1 MLFLPKTVIC
11 PHCYTVD
18 LFISLLLIR
27 QLIAIFHHLI
37 GYSCGS
43 VSQLC
48 LTLCDP
54 MDCSTLGFSVLHYL
68 LEFIQVHVHS
78 MMPSNHLILCHHL
91 SLCPQYFFNGRQ
103 YIISFRFVFLHH
115 TEKPVIQ
122 AVRSPFLQHWMP
134 YSISDRLYY
143 SIILLVRR
151 LFKTFNGNIYSFKT
165 LYSYKDW

>member
-1 MLFLPKTVIC
+1 MKLRINPLLSLPIRGEKCFFLNWDTGRKGERFWEASFLFVVQSLSHVR
-11 PHCYTVD
+11 
-18 LFISLLLIR
+18 LFVTPWTAAHQASLSFTISWSLLK
-27 QLIAIFHHLI
+27 F
-37 GYSCGS
+37 
-43 VSQLC
+43 
-48 LTLCDP
+48 
-54 MDCSTLGFSVLHYL
+54 MST
-68 LEFIQVHVHS
+68 ES

-91 SLCPQYFFNGRQ
+91 SPCPQYFFNGRQ

-165 LYSYKDW
+165 LYSYKD

>member
-1 MLFLPKTVIC
+1 MQ
-11 PHCYTVD
+11 
-18 LFISLLLIR
+18 SALLEGAVNNYFTTTILR
-27 QLIAIFHHLI
+27 K
-37 GYSCGS
+37 SPS
-43 VSQLC
+43 
-48 LTLCDP
+48 LCDP

-68 LEFIQVHVHS
+68 LEFTQVHVHS

-165 LYSYKDW
+165 LYSYKD